1 MALRISLIL
10 AILAGLG
17 VIGVSQF
24 VLKPQVEGIIQK
36 REENKKGWDTAE
48 ANLRKTRTTLKE
60 TETKL
65 TFTEKSL
72 EETKVQLTAMTAKA
86 DSEEKRANLRTKE
99 LTDTR
104 ATLKTAQDKL
114 EQWRQIGL
122 EPDQVKQLVASYRQ
136 TTNELTA
143 RIEEMRIFENRIQKL
158 QRELAEIRGTNADP
172 VVPATA
178 RGKVTVVDPKWD
190 FVVLDFGSGKGLPQK
205 GVMLV
210 SRNGELVAKV
220 RVMSVQEERS
230 VANVMPGWK
239 IKDIMEGDAVIPYLV
254 GSSQ

>member
-24 VLKPQVEGIIQK
+24 VLKPHVQEIIDTK
-36 REENKKGWDTAE
+36 DKNKKGWEDAE
-48 ANLRKTRTTLKE
+48 NRFKKTKKE
-60 TETKL
+60 LEATQTKL

-72 EETKVQLTAMTAKA
+72 EETKGQLTAMTAKA

-104 ATLKTAQDKL
+104 ANLKTKEEKL
-114 EQWRQIGL
+114 EQWRQTGY
-122 EPDQVKQLVASYRQ
+122 EPDQVKQLAASEKQ
-136 TTNELTA
+136 LKADKEALIA
-143 RIEEMRIFENRIQKL
+143 ESQVFQKKIKEQQVRL
-158 QRELAEIRGTNADP
+158 DEVFGKYDDPPVPRE
-172 VVPATA
+172 A

-190 FVVLDFGSGKGLPQK
+190 FVVLDVGSGKGLPAR
-205 GVMLV
+205 GILLV

-230 VANVMPGWK
+230 VANVLPGWK
-239 IKDIMEGDAVIPYLV
+239 IKDIMEGDAVIPY
-254 GSSQ
+254 

>member
-1 MALRISLIL
+1 
-10 AILAGLG
+10 
-17 VIGVSQF
+17 
-24 VLKPQVEGIIQK
+24 
-36 REENKKGWDTAE
+36 
-48 ANLRKTRTTLKE
+48 
-60 TETKL
+60 
-65 TFTEKSL
+65 
-72 EETKVQLTAMTAKA
+72 
-86 DSEEKRANLRTKE
+86 
-99 LTDTR
+99 
-104 ATLKTAQDKL
+104 
-114 EQWRQIGL
+114 
-122 EPDQVKQLVASYRQ
+122 VKQLVASYRQ
-136 TTNELTA
+136 ATNELTA

-172 VVPATA
+172 PVPATA

>member
-72 EETKVQLTAMTAKA
+72 EETKGQLTAMTAKA

-99 LTDTR
+99 LADTR
-104 ATLKTAQDKL
+104 ATLKTKEDKL
-114 EQWRQIGL
+114 EQFRQLGY
-122 EPDQVKQLVASYRQ
+122 EPDQIKQLAASARQ
-136 TTNELTA
+136 MTNELAA
-143 RIEEMRIFENRIQKL
+143 RIEESILFQKRIKKL
-158 QRELAEIRGTNADP
+158 ELELSEYRGTNTDP

-190 FVVLDFGSGKGLPQK
+190 FVVLDVGSGKGLPTK

-254 GSSQ
+254 GSTQ